1 MSGRKKVKPVYRNPN
16 FQVSGGAESILEMM
30 DEASIKDAREYAK
43 QLEAEGAFFEAAW
56 ARIVAD
62 ADACVKANERFVDE
76 GKLKKKN
83 PKTGKPYNHQQA
95 IQYCYDKDS
104 QS

>member
-43 QLEAEGAFFEAAW
+43 QLEAEGAFFE
-56 ARIVAD
+56 V
-62 ADACVKANERFVDE
+62 
-76 GKLKKKN
+76 
-83 PKTGKPYNHQQA
+83 
-95 IQYCYDKDS
+95 
-104 QS
+104 